1 MCLVEVVD
9 GRVAKGDKL
18 VAMSSGECW
27 EVGELGLL
35 APEPT
40 PTGELLTGQVG
51 QAAGGSVRRCASLQR
66 CNREPA
72 AGTGGG
78 VVDPV

>member
-18 VAMSSGECW
+18 VAMSSGESW

-51 QAAGGSVRRCASLQR
+51 AWGWLAVAPLAACRG
-66 CNREPA
+66 P
-72 AGTGGG
+72 
-78 VVDPV
+78 P